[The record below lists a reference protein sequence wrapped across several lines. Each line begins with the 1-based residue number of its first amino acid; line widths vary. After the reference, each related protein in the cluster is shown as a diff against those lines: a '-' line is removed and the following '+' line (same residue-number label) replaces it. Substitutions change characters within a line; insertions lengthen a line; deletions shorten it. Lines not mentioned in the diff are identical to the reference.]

1 MLFAIAVGTYWLLV
15 RRVMGANDFLQI
27 LLTEGI
33 SLALI
38 GAAQLAFGA
47 DYRQINLHIANRIT
61 SLGPLHFSVGY
72 ILSFAVSLAL
82 VIALQQF
89 LSRTEMGRAIRAVAQ
104 NRTVAPLMGIRVE
117 RVSAITFGLGIACA
131 GVAGAL
137 LLPIFWTNPTVGGPY
152 TLKSF
157 VIVVLGGMGSVQGAA
172 LGGLLLGVAE
182 QFTAYTWADRYA
194 EVVDFVLFLAGA
206 ALPAPGPLRGEGH
219 MSRLPSWW
227 PTVVFFVVLTS
238 MPLWLHDGYLL
249 QLVFRVVVFAVL
261 GMAWNFVGGYA
272 GQLSLGHVAYFGIG
286 AYAMTSLHRAHRL
299 EPLAGGGARGGAGR
313 ADGADHREHHLPA
326 PRSVLRPLH
335 HRHGGDHP
343 GAGAEPGRAHPR
355 GGGDQRPAPLP
366 GPGPGRQVLLRRH
379 PAAGRGLRPG
389 HLDPHLALRLP
400 APGHPG
406 EREHRD
412 GGGREPGG
420 GQAPGACSPARW

>member
-1 MLFAIAVGTYWLLV
+1 
-15 RRVMGANDFLQI
+15 MGANDFLQI

-38 GAAQLAFGA
+38 GAGA
-47 DYRQINLHIANRIT
+47 AGLRRRLPADQPPRRQPDH
-61 SLGPLHFSVGY
+61 LGSGSLHFSVGY
-72 ILSFAVSLAL
+72 ILSPSRVSLAL

-172 LGGLLLGVAE
+172 LGGLFAGGRRAVHRLHLGRPLRRGGE
-182 QFTAYTWADRYA
+182 LRP
-194 EVVDFVLFLAGA
+194 LPPGA

-219 MSRLPSWW
+219 MKRLPPWW
-227 PTVVFFVVLTS
+227 PTAVFFAVLAS

-249 QLVFRVVVFAVL
+249 QLIFRVMIFAVL

-272 GQLSLGHVAYFGIG
+272 GQLSLDTWR
-286 AYAMTSLHRAHRL
+286 TSAS
-299 EPLAGGGARGGAGR
+299 
-313 ADGADHREHHLPA
+313 A
-326 PRSVLRPLH
+326 PTR
-335 HRHGGDHP
+335 
-343 GAGAEPGRAHPR
+343 
-355 GGGDQRPAPLP
+355 
-366 GPGPGRQVLLRRH
+366 
-379 PAAGRGLRPG
+379 
-389 HLDPHLALRLP
+389 
-400 APGHPG
+400 
-406 EREHRD
+406 
-412 GGGREPGG
+412 
-420 GQAPGACSPARW
+420 